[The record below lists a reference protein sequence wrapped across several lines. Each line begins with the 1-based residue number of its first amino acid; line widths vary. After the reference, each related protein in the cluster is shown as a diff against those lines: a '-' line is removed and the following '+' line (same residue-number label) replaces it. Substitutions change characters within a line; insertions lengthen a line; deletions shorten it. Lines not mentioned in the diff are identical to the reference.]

1 MRALIDTDVV
11 LDLLMARTPFNKAAF
26 ELFALNEQGKF
37 EGYVSASTP
46 LNAFY
51 IARKVKG
58 DNGARQAVRQLLA
71 EVRVCPIT
79 YAVLTDAFTLPFT
92 DYEDAVQHAC
102 ATAGGLEAIVT
113 RNLGDYKN
121 AMLPIFAPTDFL
133 NHLKAQQS

>member
-1 MRALIDTDVV
+1 MRVLIDTDVA
-11 LDLLMARTPFNKAAF
+11 LDLLMARAPFNKAAV
-26 ELFALNEQGKF
+26 ELFELNEQGKF

-58 DNGARQAVRQLLA
+58 DEGARRAIRQLLA

-79 YAVLTDAFTLPFT
+79 HAVLNDAFALPFT
-92 DYEDAVQHAC
+92 DYEDAVQHAS
-102 ATAGGLEAIVT
+102 ATASGLEAIVT

-121 AMLPIFAPTDFL
+121 ATLPIFAPADFL